1 MFVDKKIFL
10 KHKNSAKVHYHELL
24 KKALMDGIQ
33 PTKEGMDKLL
43 SVIYQTSK
51 RVAGD
56 SLAVWWLGLLTFI
69 VEGHGSVPC

>member
-1 MFVDKKIFL
+1 MNLYKGRDFFYFV
-10 KHKNSAKVHYHELL
+10 HC
-24 KKALMDGIQ
+24 GISQ
-33 PTKEGMDKLL
+33 LRIMPVVEGMDKLL